1 MNSIVISGRFTDNPE
16 SKTAQ
21 DGKAIA
27 HFNLADNYG
36 QDKVSFFRCSAF
48 GKMAELILN
57 SCQKGHKLVVSG
69 RMEEQQW
76 TDNTGQKQRAWQCN
90 INTIDFCEPK
100 QQQSTPAA
108 SAPRANTGYGT
119 PPATQGYG
127 APPAPNGYAAPPA
140 PTGPQYAAAQPGF
153 PPVPAATPQTQF
165 DPQGNQ
171 WQVIN
176 GAWQMIKPTAPAAP
190 TPGAMTF
197 PPAGPNTPF

>member
-48 GKMAELILN
+48 GKTAELILN

-76 TDNTGQKQRAWQCN
+76 TDNNGQKQRSWQCN
-90 INTIDFCEPK
+90 INTIDFVEPK
-100 QQQSTPAA
+100 GSTPAA
-108 SAPRANTGYGT
+108 APAQPYGV
-119 PPATQGYG
+119 PPATAQPYG
-127 APPAPNGYAAPPA
+127 QPPA
-140 PTGPQYAAAQPGF
+140 GPQYA
-153 PPVPAATPQTQF
+153 PPA
-165 DPQGNQ
+165 
-171 WQVIN
+171 
-176 GAWQMIKPTAPAAP
+176 APAAP
-190 TPGAMTF
+190 AAALAPQYDNAGNLWQQINGNWQIIKPAAAAPAPATPPFTPATTLPF
-197 PPAGPNTPF
+197 PPSNSPY

>member
-16 SKTAQ
+16 SKTTQ

-48 GKMAELILN
+48 GKTAELILS
-57 SCQKGHKLVVSG
+57 SCQKGHKLVISG

-90 INTIDFCEPK
+90 VNTIDFVEPK
-100 QQQSTPAA
+100 G
-108 SAPRANTGYGT
+108 SAPQTTTAANTGYGT
-119 PPATQGYG
+119 PPAPQGYG
-127 APPAPNGYAAPPA
+127 APPAPNPA
-140 PTGPQYAAAQPGF
+140 PTGPQYAAPPVAQP
-153 PPVPAATPQTQF
+153 PAAAPQIQF

-176 GAWQMIKPTAPAAP
+176 GAWQMIKPAAP
-190 TPGAMTF
+190 PTAPGAMTF
-197 PPAGPNTPF
+197 PPAGSNTPF